1 MTDNDDT
8 KTAGLAALGIH
19 MNILQK
25 DVLGG
30 LITQEEAI
38 KILGGIQKYE
48 TFEHRE
54 RHQYGDVC
62 WQKGECKLY
71 HYAGANGAPL
81 LLVPSLINRAQI
93 FDLCQDRSIARWLH
107 EYGFDVYLLDWGDP
121 KNDPSEENID
131 DLFEQRF
138 FPAIEFIKQEKGR
151 KIHALGYC
159 LGGTMLCGAAA
170 IRPEFFERLVF
181 LATPWDFHAG
191 SKKLSKKVQQWAKI
205 SHEILDQKSYL
216 PDDCIQSL
224 FAMLDT
230 SLTRKKF
237 LRFADMD
244 MGGSD
249 ARIFVAVED
258 WLNDGVDLPA
268 GLAQFCI
275 QDMFIDN
282 LPMSHAWTI
291 SGAVINP
298 YDITVPSLCIASPRD
313 NLVDFESSQALFNAL
328 KNADFVQADCGHIG
342 MIAGQNSLPHVWEPI
357 AQWLSSES

>member
-1 MTDNDDT
+1 MTHDNDK
-8 KTAGLAALGIH
+8 KTVGLAALGLH

-30 LITQEEAI
+30 LITQDEAI

-48 TFEHRE
+48 IFAGRKNHG
-54 RHQYGDVC
+54 YGDLC
-62 WQKGECKLY
+62 WHEGQCKLY
-71 HYAGANGAPL
+71 RYANNDGAPL

-93 FDLCQDRSIARWLH
+93 FDLCEDRSIARWLQ
-107 EYGFDVYLLDWGDP
+107 EYGFDVYLLDWGEPQKDP
-121 KNDPSEENID
+121 LEENMD

-138 FPAIEFIKQEKGR
+138 FAALQFITHKKSQKT
-151 KIHALGYC
+151 HALGYC

-170 IRPEFFERLVF
+170 IKPDYFDRLVF

-191 SKKLSKKVQQWAKI
+191 SKKLSQKVQQWAKI
-205 SHEILDQKSYL
+205 SHEILDQKNYL

-237 LRFADMD
+237 LRFSDMD
-244 MGGSD
+244 ENSSE

-282 LPMSHAWTI
+282 LSMNNAW
-291 SGAVINP
+291 AVCNKTINP
-298 YDITVPSLCIASPRD
+298 DMIKSPSLCIASPRD
-313 NLVDFESSQALFNAL
+313 NLVDFESSTALHSQL
-328 KNADFVQADCGHIG
+328 VGADFVQADCGHIG
-342 MIAGQNSLPHVWEPI
+342 MIAGQNSIKHVWEPI
-357 AQWLSSES
+357 AAWLNGKP